1 MDDIPIMPEGL
12 NDLMKNSV
20 SGKTKRGKRTQA
32 VKSTEYSVSAISG

>member
-32 VKSTEYSVSAISG
+32 VKSEYSVSAISG